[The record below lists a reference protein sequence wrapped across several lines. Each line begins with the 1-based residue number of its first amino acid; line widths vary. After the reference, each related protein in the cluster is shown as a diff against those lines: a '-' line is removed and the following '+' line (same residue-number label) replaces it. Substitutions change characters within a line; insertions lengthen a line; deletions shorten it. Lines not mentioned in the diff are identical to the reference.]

1 MDIRDAELAG
11 SYNEFII
18 IILQIQ
24 HAVQMDMPLPTAA
37 SIPRD
42 EQDKCLG
49 KKKEVHGDWL
59 SAYAFSV
66 FEYRV
71 A

>member
-1 MDIRDAELAG
+1 
-11 SYNEFII
+11 
-18 IILQIQ
+18 
-24 HAVQMDMPLPTAA
+24 V
-37 SIPRD
+37 PR
-42 EQDKCLG
+42 

-71 A
+71 AWLVMSTDS